1 MKFKYDWSKYPEVN
15 TFLMQIYSNTKVSN
29 NDDAFAKEIICD
41 IEEFLNYFQKNNY
54 DISIIISKLKN
65 IQYIGKLS
73 SGFASDNGI
82 TYLFN
87 EPVIAKDN
95 AIYLSRKFASDNN
108 LSARNRQKLYLYK
121 GLIQN
126 IFSFN
131 NEFTLEFSKLYSELF
146 NNSQDTE
153 LLVNAGWKLLNEVLT
168 QELAE
173 RITYSELGQDRPT
186 KTVGI
191 TPTDY
196 YPINGNLVA
205 SRLELYRPFEEM
217 TIHFGEAISGVGSLL
232 DQSEETIMNDLI
244 CKVTKG
250 NFSEQVISEYIYN
263 NNELELYLILYS
275 MGLLL
280 NEKYAMYGKRI
291 VPSINLNISEINS
304 IYNNLIERL
313 NRLYTLDSDE
323 YTDVSLKEVNK
334 NIFVKKR
341 IKEEI
346 PINL

>member
-1 MKFKYDWSKYPEVN
+1 MNFKYDWSKYPEVN
-15 TFLMQIYSNTKVSN
+15 MLLIKIYSNTKTTN
-29 NDDAFAKEIICD
+29 NDDSFTKEVISD
-41 IEEFLNYFQKNNY
+41 IEEFLNYFKNNNY
-54 DISIIISKLKN
+54 VFPLIVSKLKN

-73 SGFASDNGI
+73 SGFASDSGI
-82 TYLFN
+82 TYLVN

-95 AIYLSRKFASDNN
+95 AIYLSSRFASDNN

-121 GLIQN
+121 GLLQN

-131 NEFTLEFSKLYSELF
+131 NEFTQEFSKLYSELF
-146 NNSQDTE
+146 DNSKDTE
-153 LLVNAGWKLLNEVLT
+153 LLVDAGWKLLNEVLT

-173 RITYSELGQDRPT
+173 RITYSELGKDRPA

-244 CKVTKG
+244 RKVTKG

-334 NIFVKKR
+334 NAFVKKR

>member
-1 MKFKYDWSKYPEVN
+1 M
-15 TFLMQIYSNTKVSN
+15 L
-29 NDDAFAKEIICD
+29 
-41 IEEFLNYFQKNNY
+41 L
-54 DISIIISKLKN
+54 
-65 IQYIGKLS
+65 LS
-73 SGFASDNGI
+73 LL
-82 TYLFN
+82 T
-87 EPVIAKDN
+87 
-95 AIYLSRKFASDNN
+95 
-108 LSARNRQKLYLYK
+108 
-121 GLIQN
+121 
-126 IFSFN
+126 
-131 NEFTLEFSKLYSELF
+131 ELF